1 MAVSHKEQR
10 GIFMNDANKGCR
22 IKICGL
28 SRIGDMEAVNRVR
41 PDYIGFV
48 FAQSRRQVGATW
60 AASLKRALD
69 PRIQAVGVFV
79 NAPVSEAVR
88 LAEVGT
94 IQMIQ
99 LHGDEDEAY
108 IRELKRQTAAPVMK
122 AVRVRN
128 GDDILRAEQLS
139 CEYLLLDT
147 YTKGQY
153 GGSGRVFDWNL
164 IPPLQKPFFLAGGI
178 SMENVHEAQSCRPY
192 CLDVSSAV
200 ETEGRKDPEKIRRMV
215 EAVRQSGK
223 QSGG

>member
-1 MAVSHKEQR
+1 
-10 GIFMNDANKGCR
+10 MNDANKGCR

-28 SRIGDMEAVNRVR
+28 SRIGDVEAVNRVR

-79 NAPVSEAVR
+79 NAPVSEIVR
-88 LAEVGT
+88 LTDVGT
-94 IQMIQ
+94 IQIIQ
-99 LHGDEDEAY
+99 LHGDEDY
-108 IRELKRQTAAPVMK
+108 IRELKRQTAAPVIK

-128 GDDILRAEQLS
+128 GDGILRAEQLS

-178 SMENVHEAQSCRPY
+178 SLENVHEAQNCRPY
-192 CLDVSSAV
+192 CLDVSSAA

-215 EAVRQSGK
+215 EAVRRCGK

>member
-1 MAVSHKEQR
+1 
-10 GIFMNDANKGCR
+10 MNDANKGCR

-28 SRIGDMEAVNRVR
+28 SRIGDVEAVNRVR

-79 NAPVSEAVR
+79 NAPMSEIVR
-88 LAEVGT
+88 LTDVGT
-94 IQMIQ
+94 IQIIQ
-99 LHGDEDEAY
+99 LHGDEDY
-108 IRELKRQTAAPVMK
+108 IRELKRQTAAPVIK

-164 IPPLQKPFFLAGGI
+164 IPPLRKPFFLAGGI
-178 SMENVHEAQSCRPY
+178 SLENVHEAQNCRPY

-215 EAVRQSGK
+215 EAVRRCGK

>member
-94 IQMIQ
+94 IQMRRKP
-99 LHGDEDEAY
+99 G
-108 IRELKRQTAAPVMK
+108 RESSEST
-122 AVRVRN
+122 
-128 GDDILRAEQLS
+128 
-139 CEYLLLDT
+139 T
-147 YTKGQY
+147 
-153 GGSGRVFDWNL
+153 
-164 IPPLQKPFFLAGGI
+164 GI
-178 SMENVHEAQSCRPY
+178 
-192 CLDVSSAV
+192 
-200 ETEGRKDPEKIRRMV
+200 
-215 EAVRQSGK
+215 
-223 QSGG
+223 

>member
-1 MAVSHKEQR
+1 
-10 GIFMNDANKGCR
+10 MNDANKGCR

-28 SRIGDMEAVNRVR
+28 SRIGDVEAVNRVR

-79 NAPVSEAVR
+79 NAPVSEIVR
-88 LAEVGT
+88 LTDVGT
-94 IQMIQ
+94 IQIIQ
-99 LHGDEDEAY
+99 LHGDEDEDY
-108 IRELKRQTAAPVMK
+108 IRELKRQTAAPVIK

-153 GGSGRVFDWNL
+153 GGSGRVF
-164 IPPLQKPFFLAGGI
+164 PPLQKPFFLAGGI
-178 SMENVHEAQSCRPY
+178 SLENVHEAQNSRPY

-215 EAVRQSGK
+215 EAVRRCGK